1 MRCSYACGSPDHQP
15 SRRGFLG
22 GIAAGALGALVQPA
36 VARQLDQA
44 QKRVLLI
51 WLSGGSSQLE
61 TWDPKPGTDTGGP
74 FQTIATSVPGIHIC
88 ELLPYTARQMHHM
101 ALVRG
106 VNTAEDDHGKGAVIM
121 HTGRRPEPRT
131 EFPALGSVMAKLLGS
146 DDNPLPGYVHVT
158 PGGGSGFGKQD
169 SAFLGPK
176 YASVTLA
183 DGKPPANLLPPES
196 LAAALDR
203 QRNDIRAHVNDR
215 FLRNRRTA
223 ETEAY
228 TESFDQA
235 AQVMRRRDVFDIT
248 KESSA
253 LRDRYGTHD
262 FGRHCL
268 LARRLLE
275 SGVTFVKVTHT
286 NYDTHHENFD
296 FHIEQVGEFDR
307 TFATLLDDLHQ
318 RGLLESTLVMVL
330 SEFGRTPKIN
340 RNYGR
345 DHWSHAW
352 SVALAGCGIKG
363 GSVSGKTNANG
374 TAVTEREV
382 NSGHLFHTYFR
393 ALGLNPRRNHYP
405 QGQPVPMADPKADAI
420 TEVLA

>member
-1 MRCSYACGSPDHQP
+1 MRCSYACGTEGHLL
-15 SRRGFLG
+15 SRRAFLG
-22 GIAAGALGALVQPA
+22 GLAAGAFALPA
-36 VARQLDQA
+36 VAGQLSKA
-44 QKRVLLI
+44 HKRVLMI

-74 FQTIATSVPGIHIC
+74 FQAIPTTIPGVHIS

-106 VNTAEDDHGKGAVIM
+106 VNTNSDDHGQGMIIM
-121 HTGRRPEPRT
+121 HIGRKPDQRNEYPH
-131 EFPALGSVMAKLLGS
+131 LGCVMSKLLGS
-146 DDNPLPGYVHVT
+146 EDNPLPGYIHVT
-158 PGGGSGFGKQD
+158 PKASGGTAQD

-176 YASVTLA
+176 YASVTVS
-183 DGKPPANLLPPES
+183 DGKPPANLLPPDTLNAT
-196 LAAALDR
+196 LAR
-203 QRNDIRAHVNDR
+203 QGNDVRQHLNDR
-215 FLRNRRTA
+215 FLRTRRTA

-228 TESFDQA
+228 TQSFDQA
-235 AQVMRRRDVFDIT
+235 AQVMQKRDVFDIGREPE
-248 KESSA
+248 K
-253 LRDRYGTHD
+253 LREQYGTHD

-275 SGVTFVKVTHT
+275 SGVTSVKVTHT

-296 FHIEQVGEFDR
+296 FHIEQIGEFDR

-318 RGLLESTLVMVL
+318 RGLLSTTLVVVM

-345 DHWSHAW
+345 DHWGHAW

-363 GSVSGKTNANG
+363 GSVSGKTNSNG
-374 TAVTEREV
+374 TAVAEREV
-382 NSGHLFHTYFR
+382 NAGHLWHTYFR
-393 ALGLNPRRNHYP
+393 ALGLNPKRNHYP
-405 QGQPVPMADPKADAI
+405 QGQPIPMADPKADAI
-420 TEVLA
+420 TEVLL